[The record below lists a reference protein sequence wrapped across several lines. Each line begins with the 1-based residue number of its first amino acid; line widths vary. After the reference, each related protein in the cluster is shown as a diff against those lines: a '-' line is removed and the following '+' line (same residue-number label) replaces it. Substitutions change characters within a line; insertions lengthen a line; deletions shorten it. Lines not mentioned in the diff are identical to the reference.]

1 MLENKKE
8 KHKICT
14 RTSCIQIPFFSLIVS
29 FLFFV
34 GNLVT
39 ERCLSGESD
48 TLRGWRE
55 WGRNLPFSD
64 YFTRKI
70 YSEEKKKQLFVPDP
84 ISRPSQEVWNGAR
97 FGPRVGLEFSSGGR
111 GIGWCSV
118 AVAQDETRSAHRR
131 RRPELYTAT
140 ALYTWHYFAAAPL
153 VTGRTNEQLPTQ
165 SPSL

>member
-1 MLENKKE
+1 MIHFEGGGSGEEISHFLTILLEKSTPKKE
-8 KHKICT
+8 
-14 RTSCIQIPFFSLIVS
+14 
-29 FLFFV
+29 
-34 GNLVT
+34 
-39 ERCLSGESD
+39 
-48 TLRGWRE
+48 
-55 WGRNLPFSD
+55 
-64 YFTRKI
+64 
-70 YSEEKKKQLFVPDP
+70 KKQLFVPDP
-84 ISRPSQEVWNGAR
+84 ISRPSQGVWNGAR

-165 SPSL
+165 YPSL